1 MLDKQGPEASISS
14 CGASAQLKGPLQ
26 FYRGSDSDS
35 STTQKPINQLTCQHQ
50 YVTMIYFIAHAN
62 LYKHSL
68 KEKDNKTFLI
78 SNI

>member
-50 YVTMIYFIAHAN
+50 YATMIYFIAHAN